1 VEDNGYTGFAA
12 SAPSGGYK
20 ALVSKGSQWAL
31 FFESPRTRPRH
42 LGCFGDAEAA
52 KDIAQRL
59 HSSGWPET
67 DVGRSRPEPAAAPDL
82 RRTVVGRYTIESDPM
97 EAGITWDDDHVDVY
111 LHPFRE
117 PGAEERQAL
126 RAEGIAEED
135 LPAILAVLRTH
146 ARELNAFRPPD

>member
-1 VEDNGYTGFAA
+1 MG
-12 SAPSGGYK
+12 P
-20 ALVSKGSQWAL
+20 L
-31 FFESPRTRPRH
+31 FESPRTRPRH

-67 DVGRSRPEPAAAPDL
+67 DVGQSRPEPAAAPDL